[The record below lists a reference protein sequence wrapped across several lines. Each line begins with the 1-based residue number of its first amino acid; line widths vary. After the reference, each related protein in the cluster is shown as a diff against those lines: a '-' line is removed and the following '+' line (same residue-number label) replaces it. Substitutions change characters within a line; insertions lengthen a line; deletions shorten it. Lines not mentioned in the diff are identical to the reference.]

1 MTDSSKSEIEK
12 LSKEN
17 FNLKLR
23 LHYFEEQQQQ
33 NSSTMSNSPSKPFPT
48 EDDAQLQ
55 HYRKLVEDAKTI
67 ISDLQDTL
75 SQTQEDLLFATNE
88 AEDFRQENAQIKRQL
103 EQDSQI
109 SRDLALRTDELA
121 ELQSKMKS
129 TEMDMAEMQRE
140 LQDFKIMENELAQV
154 KQALRQSKASE
165 LEVLQLKREV
175 QGLKTAEEELKRT
188 LQHETELRRDLQQQ
202 NSRPAASQPASQE
215 LKQAQLEI
223 SELKRSLQQAKSS
236 ELEVLELRR
245 ALQQAKPS
253 DFQMAEL
260 KRAQQQAQESQLEVI
275 ELRRALRNKTSTPP
289 PSRSDDQ
296 QEEVLQQRVKQ
307 AEARC
312 AALKQALSS
321 QQAQHD
327 QQIQRLLADHEA
339 KLKEKP
345 TPSSTVWE
353 QAALRFTGTTD
364 CNALVDFIHDLQ
376 TAVREWEVAATE
388 VTGGRIVDPHTLQ
401 KLVQAAPQRKQ
412 QQHNLP
418 SIQRVEMAE
427 DMLREATE
435 RLERLE
441 GSRKFKWEDALQRAS
456 ALERENKKLQ
466 AELRKQYN
474 NKT

>member
-1 MTDSSKSEIEK
+1 MTDSKSEIEK

-33 NSSTMSNSPSKPFPT
+33 NSSTMSNSPSKPFPSAT
-48 EDDAQLQ
+48 AEDDAQLQ

-103 EQDSQI
+103 EQYAQQASK
-109 SRDLALRTDELA
+109 DLTLRTDQLA

-165 LEVLQLKREV
+165 LEVLELKREV
-175 QGLKTAEEELKRT
+175 QRLKTAEEDLKRT
-188 LQHETELRRDLQQQ
+188 LQHETELRRDLQQH
-202 NSRPAASQPASQE
+202 SRPAATSQPASQE

-245 ALQQAKPS
+245 ALQQAKS
-253 DFQMAEL
+253 SEFQVAEL

-289 PSRSDDQ
+289 SRNDGS

-307 AEARC
+307 AEARV

-321 QQAQHD
+321 QQSQHD

-345 TPSSTVWE
+345 TSSTWE

-364 CNALVDFIHDLQ
+364 CNTLVDFIHDLQ
-376 TAVREWEVAATE
+376 TEVREWEVAATE

-401 KLVQAAPQRKQ
+401 KLVQAAAPRKH
-412 QQHNLP
+412 QHNLP
-418 SIQRVEMAE
+418 SVQRVEMAE

-456 ALERENKKLQ
+456 ALERENKRLQ
-466 AELRKQYN
+466 AELRKRYN
-474 NKT
+474 NT